1 MKDTG
6 ELGKRVHKAGNPHV
20 RFEEGAV
27 SSAATPRRR
36 YLLCKNLK
44 VMVGCALAATIF
56 SGCMT
61 DSVVRSKCD
70 ALRDEIRSG
79 GNSKSYILDHAI
91 FDGEIE
97 AWVFLERTEV
107 PISLEERMKF
117 VDCANLDYLV
127 KRYPRSYNE
136 LKDIGDTK
144 GAILS
149 NFCAIRSRFDE
160 RILRLLPTATKEQ
173 KATFVCDRKGLRV
186 SNVDSNF
193 LKRFL
198 ATLNEKELS
207 EKVWHGNYLW
217 KMLDYDKQEIF
228 IDVFLQKVQSAD
240 SICRLLELNTNI
252 KPELRT
258 KIEATLLPKVQQV
271 TDTDACMTILYNRY
285 VANPKL
291 VVKMISL
298 LPDDKRTTLADRYLG
313 TWSDSY
319 KAHHWWGNPPSYNLL
334 NYGAICALTA
344 KSPDV
349 AKKISD
355 WVLMNLE
362 ECRDY
367 PPKDNAKWDGS
378 HEKRAESMIRRLI
391 SVAGEDWLESVLS
404 RTKDCPSFVIACVTP
419 KMADKLLT
427 ASKVC
432 NSNTQ
437 AALAK
442 IATINIT
449 KFNEDQV
456 AKILSKAKAKVN
468 STFVLNGFYL
478 GMPIE
483 DAHMLLRHYFPESRI
498 TIVSDSETNNRN
510 IEIDPVKS
518 DMAKEGEATDMYFC
532 QADRN
537 GKVYRLN
544 FNRKILKKWF
554 MYDVQTYREWAA
566 RFGRQYNCDFRG
578 YRPKR
583 EISSGS
589 VFMAVSQEAYRYKNS
604 LKDYAVTY
612 FGKVEV
618 YDPNEKSGM
627 NALRNNDLYSFG
639 VAEGV
644 RFWINGGGWANS
656 EGGKEGTL
664 RVETMNE

>member
-1 MKDTG
+1 MKVTDG
-6 ELGKRVHKAGNPHV
+6 FGKRIRKAGNPHV

-36 YLLCKNLK
+36 YLHCKNLK

-70 ALRDEIRSG
+70 ALRDEIRLTLES
-79 GNSKSYILDHAI
+79 NDRNRSHRAYADLNRAI
-91 FDGEIE
+91 FDGKIDVM
-97 AWVFLERTEV
+97 VFLERTEV
-107 PISLEERMKF
+107 PLSLEERMKF
-117 VDCANLDYLV
+117 VDCANLDYLI
-127 KRYPRSYNE
+127 KRYPGLHDN
-136 LKDIGDTK
+136 LGDN
-144 GAILS
+144 G
-149 NFCAIRSRFDE
+149 AIRSRFGE
-160 RILRLLPTATKEQ
+160 RILRLLPTATKKQ
-173 KATFVCDRKGLRV
+173 KEEFVYHKIRNRNLDAK
-186 SNVDSNF
+186 F
-193 LKRFL
+193 LKGFL
-198 ATLNEKELS
+198 MMLNEKELS
-207 EKVWHGNYLW
+207 EKVWYGNYLW
-217 KMLDYDKQEIF
+217 KMLSSDNQEMF
-228 IDVFLQKVQSAD
+228 IDVFMQKVQSAD
-240 SICRLLELNTNI
+240 SICRLLMLNTDI
-252 KPELRT
+252 KPELRA
-258 KIEATLLPKVQQV
+258 KIETTLLPKVQQI
-271 TDTDACMTILYNRY
+271 TDMDACMTILYNY
-285 VANPKL
+285 VEKANPKL
-291 VVKMISL
+291 VAKMISL
-298 LPDDKRTTLADRYLG
+298 LPDDKRTKVADQYLG
-313 TWSDSY
+313 RWSGSY
-319 KAHHWWGNPPSYNLL
+319 KAHYWWGNPPSYNLL

-442 IATINIT
+442 IATIDIK
-449 KFNEDQV
+449 KFEEDQV
-456 AKILSKAKAKVN
+456 ANILSKAKDKGN
-468 STFVLNGFYL
+468 STFVLKGFYL
-478 GMPIE
+478 GMSIV
-483 DAHMLLRHYFPESRI
+483 DANMLLRHYFPESRI
-498 TIVSDSETNNRN
+498 TIVSDSETNGRN
-510 IEIDPVKS
+510 IEIDPAKS
-518 DMAKEGEATDMYFC
+518 SMAKKGEATDMYFC
-532 QADRN
+532 QADKN

-589 VFMAVSQEAYRYKNS
+589 VFMTVSQEAYRYKNN

-612 FGKVEV
+612 FGKIEV

-664 RVETMNE
+664 RAETMNE

>member
-1 MKDTG
+1 MKERG
-6 ELGKRVHKAGNPHV
+6 SL
-20 RFEEGAV
+20 
-27 SSAATPRRR
+27 R
-36 YLLCKNLK
+36 YKNLK
-44 VMVGCALAATIF
+44 VIFGCALAASIF

-70 ALRDEIRSG
+70 ALRDEIRSDG
-79 GNSKSYILDHAI
+79 HRAFYILDDAI
-91 FDGEIE
+91 FDGKIE
-97 AWVFLERTEV
+97 AMVFLERTEV

-117 VDCANLDYLV
+117 VDCANLDYLIT
-127 KRYPRSYNE
+127 RYSRSYD
-136 LKDIGDTK
+136 KFSARGDN
-144 GAILS
+144 GS
-149 NFCAIRSRFDE
+149 AIRSRFDE
-160 RILRLLPTATKEQ
+160 RILRLLPTATKKQ
-173 KATFVCDRKGLRV
+173 KEIFVCDRKCLQV
-186 SNVDSNF
+186 FNVDTTF

-198 ATLNEKELS
+198 AMLNEKELS
-207 EKVWHGNYLW
+207 EKVWSGNYLW
-217 KMLDYDKQEIF
+217 QMLDYDKQEIF

-240 SICRLLELNTNI
+240 GICRLLRLNTNI
-252 KPELRT
+252 KPELRA
-258 KIEATLLPKVQQV
+258 KIETTLLPKVQQI
-271 TDTDACMTILYNRY
+271 TDMDACMTFLYNY
-285 VANPKL
+285 AEEANPKL
-291 VVKMISL
+291 VAKMISL
-298 LPDDKRTTLADRYLG
+298 LPDDKRTKVADRYLG
-313 TWSDSY
+313 TWSGSY
-319 KAHHWWGNPPSYNLL
+319 KAHYWWGNPPSYNLL

-442 IATINIT
+442 IATIDIK
-449 KFNEDQV
+449 KFEEDQV
-456 AKILSKAKAKVN
+456 ANILSKAKDKGN
-468 STFVLNGFYL
+468 STFVLKGFYL
-478 GMPIE
+478 GMSIV
-483 DAHMLLRHYFPESRI
+483 DANMLLRHYFPESRI
-498 TIVSDSETNNRN
+498 TIVSDSETNGRN
-510 IEIDPVKS
+510 IEIDPAKS
-518 DMAKEGEATDMYFC
+518 SMAKKGEATDMYFC
-532 QADRN
+532 QADKN

-554 MYDVQTYREWAA
+554 MYDVQTYREWAD

-589 VFMAVSQEAYRYKNS
+589 VFMTVSQEAYRYKNN

-612 FGKVEV
+612 FGKIEV